1 MAKEFKN
8 QKGLFE
14 FTGLLS
20 AITGIKKNETD
31 ENISRLELTIHDKDM
46 ESDVK
51 VSIFPNGVAKYW
63 DSNRKQIVEVH
74 SRVEETMKE
83 VKANNTGMPFG
94 IEMKTPNGVKMYYVN
109 DELISDLTK
118 LKPNKFTVKIV
129 GNVDFK
135 LYNNRVQKNY
145 TNIKSIEILT
155 GKQKHGLMI
164 NFPIVISEMNKDEFV
179 YGKVMNRVT
188 GLVKTKL
195 DNGQYA
201 YKPLELGLDKDYFM
215 KGFAKEVAKTYNL
228 DEIELINNK
237 LMPLS
242 INSMKSHQG
251 YVCLSIIG
259 RLKVGEVVKKPTVDD
274 LNPMEKVLLEIQ
286 GEKALKEKLDSMELI
301 KEYFDS
307 VILDSFNFEQGNV
320 AQPINESELNLDAQT
335 STNKQE
341 TNPMLDVLNGIIGND
356 NKEETNKSNVEDIFG
371 NIETKEEKSED
382 TAQKLEDFVNE
393 TESSSGVTTE
403 NTDSL
408 DNDDFPFN

>member
-83 VKANNTGMPFG
+83 VKANNMGMPFG

-118 LKPNKFTVKIV
+118 LKPNKFTVRVI

-155 GKQKHGLMI
+155 GKQKHGLMV
-164 NFPIVISEMNKDEFV
+164 NFPIVISEMNKDKFI
-179 YGKVMNRVT
+179 YGKTMNRVT

-195 DNGQYA
+195 DNGQYS

-215 KGFAKEVAKTYNL
+215 KGFAKETAKNYSL
-228 DEIELINNK
+228 DEIGLINDK
-237 LMPLS
+237 LMPLA
-242 INSMKSHQG
+242 INAMKSYQG
-251 YVCLSIIG
+251 YVCTSVVG
-259 RLKVGEVVKKPTVDD
+259 RLKVGEVVKKPTIDD

-286 GEKALKEKLDSMELI
+286 GEKALKEKLESMDLI

-307 VILDSFNFEQGNV
+307 IILDSFNFEQGEV
-320 AQPINESELNLDAQT
+320 AQFINESELNLDTQT
-335 STNKQE
+335 STIPKNS
-341 TNPMLDVLNGIIGND
+341 NPMLDILNGMANG
-356 NKEETNKSNVEDIFG
+356 KVEETKTEVDDIFG
-371 NIETKEEKSED
+371 TTEEKEEPKQA
-382 TAQKLEDFVNE
+382 TAEKLEEFVKE
-393 TESSSGVTTE
+393 TEDKSDVTTD
-403 NTDSL
+403 NDDSY
-408 DNDDFPFN
+408 NSDDFPF